1 MNTLIKHIKAFIAD
15 EEGLTIVEYVVG
27 AAVIAT
33 VLFGLF
39 STGFGALGTKL
50 TAIVGNIS
58 DGSTP

>member
-1 MNTLIKHIKAFIAD
+1 MRNFMNQCKAFMAD

-39 STGFGALGTKL
+39 SGGFNALGTKL
-50 TAIVGNIS
+50 TTIIGNIE
-58 DGSTP
+58 DGS